1 MRPYYG
7 KIYFYTFVDYY
18 ASYGYISLII
28 VGKMLGFEH
37 INTGRA
43 MNISQHIK
51 TDKFIYSI

>member
-18 ASYGYISLII
+18 ASYGYIFFIIII

-37 INTGRA
+37 KYLEGYEYFP
-43 MNISQHIK
+43 K
-51 TDKFIYSI
+51 Y